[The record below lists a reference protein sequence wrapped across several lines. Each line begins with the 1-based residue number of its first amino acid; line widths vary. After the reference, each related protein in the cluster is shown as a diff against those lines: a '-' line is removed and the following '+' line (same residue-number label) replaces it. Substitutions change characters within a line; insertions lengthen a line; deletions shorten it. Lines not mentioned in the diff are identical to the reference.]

1 MSREVHN
8 GPTDETQARGEP
20 YSGDP
25 QGGAGFEEPTLQKLP
40 LDEWHRA
47 QGGRMVAFAGY
58 EMPVQYE
65 GIMAEHLWVREN
77 AGLFDV
83 SHMGQILFH
92 GANVDAALET
102 LLPGDLKL
110 LGDMRLRYSM
120 LLAEDGTIIDDLM
133 ATRRGEEFYVVV
145 NGATKQGDLEVFEA
159 LLPRTIVVDHMR
171 EQALLALQGPKA
183 AEVLEALVPGVS
195 ELGFMQ
201 GAPFRACGHPVWI
214 SRSGYTGEDGFE
226 ISIPSIAV
234 QQLAD
239 WLVGDERVRPIG
251 LGARDSLRLEAGLPL
266 YGHDIDR
273 TTTPVMAGLTFAIG
287 KRRREEGGFG
297 GFARIREELA
307 NGAPQ
312 KRVGFEIDG
321 RQPVREGA
329 LVLDGEGNEVGR
341 ITSGGFSPSLQRPIA
356 MGYVASHLAEVGTAL
371 KLEQRGK
378 LFDAAVAPLPFVPH
392 RYHRKGASA

>member
-1 MSREVHN
+1 MSREVRN
-8 GPTDETQARGEP
+8 GPTDETQARGVP
-20 YSGDP
+20 FSGDP
-25 QGGAGFEEPTLQKLP
+25 QGGAGHEEPPLQKLP

-47 QGGRMVAFAGY
+47 QGGRMVPFAGY

-83 SHMGQILFH
+83 SHMGQVLFH

-102 LLPGDLKL
+102 LLPGELKL

-120 LLAEDGTIIDDLM
+120 LLAQDGTIIDDLM
-133 ATRRGEEFYVVV
+133 ATRRGDQFYVVV
-145 NGATKQGDLEVFEA
+145 NGATKQGDLEIFEA
-159 LLPRTIVVDHMR
+159 LLPRTTVVDHMR

-226 ISIPSIAV
+226 ISIPSVAV

-239 WLVGDERVRPIG
+239 WLVGDERVKPIG

-287 KRRREEGGFG
+287 KRRREEGGFA
-297 GFARIREELA
+297 GFTRIREEMA

-312 KRVGFEIDG
+312 KRVGLDVDG

-329 LVLDGEGNEVGR
+329 RVLDGEGNEVGR

-356 MGYVASHLAEVGTAL
+356 MGYVASHLAEAGTSL
-371 KLEQRGK
+371 ELEQRGK
-378 LFDAAVAPLPFVPH
+378 LFDARVTAMPFVPH
-392 RYHRKGASA
+392 RYHRKGANA

>member
-1 MSREVHN
+1 MSRDVHN

-20 YSGDP
+20 FRGDP
-25 QGGAGFEEPTLQKLP
+25 EGGATLAEPQIQKLP
-40 LDEWHRA
+40 LDDWHRR
-47 QGGRMVAFAGY
+47 QGGRMVPFAGY

-83 SHMGQILFH
+83 SHMGQILVH
-92 GANVDAALET
+92 GSNVDSALET
-102 LLPGDLKL
+102 LLPGELKL
-110 LGDMRLRYSM
+110 LADMKLRYSL

-133 ATRRGEEFYVVV
+133 ATRRGEAFYLVV
-145 NGATKQGDLEVFEA
+145 NGATKQGDLEVFEQ
-159 LLPRTIVVDHMR
+159 LLPRSAVVDHMK
-171 EQALLALQGPKA
+171 EQALLTLQGPKA
-183 AEVLEALVPGVS
+183 AEVLEAVAPGVS
-195 ELGFMQ
+195 NLSFME
-201 GAPFRACGHPVWI
+201 GGPFRAVGHPVWI

-226 ISIPSIAV
+226 ISIPSVAV

-239 WLVGDERVRPIG
+239 WLVGDERVKPIG

-273 TTTPVMAGLTFAIG
+273 TTTPVMARLTFAIG
-287 KRRREEGGFG
+287 KRRRSEGGFP
-297 GFARIREELA
+297 GFMRILA
-307 NGAPQ
+307 EMQNGAPQ
-312 KRVGFEIDG
+312 KRVGIEIDG

-329 LVLDGEGNEVGR
+329 LILDGEGNEVGR
-341 ITSGGFSPSLQRPIA
+341 LTSGGFSPSLQRPIA
-356 MGYVASHLAEVGTAL
+356 MGYVATHLSEVGTAL

-378 LFDAAVAPLPFVPH
+378 LFDARVAALPFVPH